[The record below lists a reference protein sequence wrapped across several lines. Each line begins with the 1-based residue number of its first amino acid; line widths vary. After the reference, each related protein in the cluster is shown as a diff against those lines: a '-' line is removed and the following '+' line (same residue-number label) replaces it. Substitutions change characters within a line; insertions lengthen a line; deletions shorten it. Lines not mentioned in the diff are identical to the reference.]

1 MAEYYMAM
9 LQLIINCKYH
19 TLENLKTHL
28 FFCLAYRYKIKI
40 KKIFK
45 TIFNIYFL
53 VLNF

>member
-28 FFCLAYRYKIKI
+28 FFALHTDTK
-40 KKIFK
+40 
-45 TIFNIYFL
+45 
-53 VLNF
+53 

>member
-28 FFCLAYRYKIKI
+28 FFCLAYKYKIKI
-40 KKIFK
+40 KTFFK